1 MKINLSCQVILDNL
15 IAINNTITQHNDS
28 LS

>member
-1 MKINLSCQVILDNL
+1 MKVNLSCQVILDNL
-15 IAINNTITQHNDS
+15 KAVNDTITQHDDS